1 MKKSL
6 YIAAALIAVAGC
18 SKSELAPENA
28 GTHDI
33 NVSVAVSTGADTKA
47 VFDGDSHIKFEKGDY
62 FYAAVAKKATPA
74 KGVKVAKSK
83 GAAAGVYYSAFRIN
97 DFEAES
103 PVFNG
108 ELWSIVDAD
117 FADEYNFY
125 GIFPANAV
133 LTSFSEDDLTS
144 WTVKIPEEQ
153 TATQTSWY
161 NRADIMLVKPTTI
174 STSNKTHDDEY
185 NEYSTVNS
193 EKVKFAHLFGF
204 GKITFAGVPEVYA
217 NQVVKSVKIEAVGEN
232 KALAGRY
239 EVDITKDI
247 DEVVAKPASTIAY
260 INLPGDGKTTVA
272 DYAAWFVANT
282 GTFDVRISVF
292 TNKADLVFERQGLVI
307 NRGVIA
313 SPTVNYKSS
322 DVVTSH
328 DVSLADGENWKNTLT
343 NSKIINNYYPERAWG
358 DGEKKMTFSIA
369 YPGSG
374 NNNYGYNIPT
384 KDGYAQRLAYQNIQ
398 GGKVVLSSAADFSG
412 MKEIMINLGIYTN
425 DVTADFTLS
434 VVKNGKQYDLGKV
447 NVTGSNKS
455 AEGKNYYFK
464 TTAESESGQFVL
476 TVDNFSETDCAPYI
490 GTISINPAPGIVL
503 DNSKIKVTKD
513 AHSETVDCGVYAATG
528 EPTVTVADDAK
539 EWLSASWASNKLT
552 VTVAENTGKKRI
564 GKITIKAKGL
574 SETTETVTVEQASA
588 TAVNYKLS
596 VTAADMYKVL
606 KAEADRLTNDGQEVD
621 PSIGYPVTAKFTAVG
636 VDDPSK
642 TTEVAIY
649 GEKLYIASATESMF
663 KSKGSIKCTSAIGT
677 ITKIVV
683 TADSKMKAGAYDNF
697 VLKLSADG
705 ESWSKVNEDALS
717 YAGGTGSD
725 PYVSTAVIED
735 DSIKW
740 FDIVAIGGNWSASEL
755 PVYGFEV
762 TFTTD

>member
-6 YIAAALIAVAGC
+6 YIAAALMAVAGC
-18 SKSELAPENA
+18 SKSELAPETT

-47 VFDGDSHIKFEKGDY
+47 VYDGDSHIKFEKGDY
-62 FYAAVAKKATPA
+62 FYAAVAKKATPT

-174 STSNKTHDDEY
+174 STSNNKHDDEY
-185 NEYSTVNS
+185 GEYSTVNS
-193 EKVKFAHLFGF
+193 EAVKFAHLFGF

-232 KALAGRY
+232 KALVGRY

-247 DEVVAKPASTIAY
+247 EDVVAMPASTIAY

-313 SPTVNYKSS
+313 SPTVNFKGT
-322 DVVTSH
+322 DKVDSH
-328 DVSLADGENWKNTLT
+328 DVALAEGENWTNTMT
-343 NSKIINNYYPERAWG
+343 YSKAITGSKKENTWG
-358 DGEKKMTFSIA
+358 DGDKKMPFFIT
-369 YPGSG
+369 YPGST
-374 NNNYGYNIPT
+374 NSNYGWGIST
-384 KDGYAQRLAYQNIQ
+384 DSGYAQGLAYSYIQ
-398 GGKVVLSSAADFSG
+398 GGKIVLSSAADFSG
-412 MKEIMINLGIYTN
+412 IKEIMVNLGIYDN
-425 DVTADFTLS
+425 EVAADFTVS
-434 VVKNGKQYDLGKV
+434 VAKDGVDHVLGKARI
-447 NVTGSNKS
+447 TGSNVN
-455 AEGKNYYFK
+455 AEGKNYYFS
-464 TTAESESGQFVL
+464 AGSEIVAGQLKV
-476 TVDNFSETDCAPYI
+476 TVDNFSNAGCRPYV

-503 DNSKIKVTKD
+503 DNDKIKVAKS
-513 AHSETVDCGVYAATG
+513 AHSETVDCGVYAAAG
-528 EPTVTVADDAK
+528 DPAVTVADDAK
-539 EWLSASWASNKLT
+539 GWLSASWASNKLT
-552 VTVAENTGKKRI
+552 VTVAENTGKKRV
-564 GKITIKAKGL
+564 GTITIKAKGL
-574 SETTETVTVEQASA
+574 SETTKKVTVEQASA
-588 TAVNYKLS
+588 TAVTYKLS

-606 KAEADRLTNDGQEVD
+606 KAEVD
-621 PSIGYPVTAKFTAVG
+621 KIEGEGKAVDALSGYPVTAKFTAKG
-636 VDDPSK
+636 VDDATK
-642 TTEVAIY
+642 TTEVEIY
-649 GEKLYIASATESMF
+649 GDKLYIGSATETSF
-663 KSKGSIKCTSAIGT
+663 KSKGSIKCTSAVGVISN
-677 ITKIVV
+677 IVV
-683 TADSKMKAGAYDNF
+683 VADKKMKAGAYDDLI
-697 VLKLSADG
+697 LKLSSDG
-705 ESWSKVNEDALS
+705 SSWSKVDSNALS
-717 YAGGTGSD
+717 YTGD
-725 PYVSTAVIED
+725 GPYTSTAVIED
-735 DSIKW
+735 DSVNW
-740 FDIVAIGGNWSASEL
+740 FDIAITNWGSATPIYS
-755 PVYGFEV
+755 FEV

>member
-6 YIAAALIAVAGC
+6 YIAAALMAVAGC
-18 SKSELAPENA
+18 SKSELAPETA

-62 FYAAVAKKATPA
+62 FYAAVAKKDAPT
-74 KGVKVAKSK
+74 KGIKVAR
-83 GAAAGVYYSAFRIN
+83 GENQAAAIYYSTFRIN
-97 DFEAES
+97 DSES
-103 PVFNG
+103 TDPVFNG
-108 ELWSIVDAD
+108 NLWSIVDAD

-125 GIFPANAV
+125 GVFPAAAV
-133 LTSFSEDDLTS
+133 NTAYSEEDLTS
-144 WTVKIPEEQ
+144 WTVKIPEDQ

-161 NRADIMLVKPTTI
+161 NRADIMLVKPITI
-174 STSNKTHDDEY
+174 STSNKSHNDQY
-185 NEYSTVNS
+185 GEYSTVNS

-204 GKITFAGVPEVYA
+204 GKISFAGVPEVYA

-247 DEVVAKPASTIAY
+247 EDVVAKPVSTVAY
-260 INLPGDGKTTVA
+260 INLPGDGVTTVA
-272 DYAAWFVANT
+272 DYVAWFVANT
-282 GTFDVRISVF
+282 GTFDVKITVF
-292 TNKADLVFERQGLVI
+292 TNKADLVFERKGLSI
-307 NRGVIA
+307 KRSSI
-313 SPTVNYKSS
+313 SEPTVNFKSS
-322 DVVTSH
+322 DTVTSH
-328 DVSLADGENWKNTLT
+328 DVALADGENWKNTIT
-343 NSKIINNYYPERAWG
+343 YSKAITSTYKERAWG
-358 DGEKKMTFSIA
+358 DGDKKMTFSIA

-374 NNNYGYNIPT
+374 NSNYGHYTSTTN
-384 KDGYAQRLAYQNIQ
+384 GYAQLLAYQNIQ

-412 MKEIMINLGIYTN
+412 MKEIMINLGIYNN

-447 NVTGSNKS
+447 NVTGSNQN
-455 AEGKNYYFK
+455 ADGKDYYFS
-464 TTAESESGQFVL
+464 TTAESESGQLVL
-476 TVDNFSETDCAPYI
+476 TVDNFSDTNCRPYI

-503 DNSKIKVTKD
+503 DSKTIKVTKE

-528 EPTVTVADDAK
+528 EPTVTVSDDAK

-552 VTVAENTGKKRI
+552 VTVAENTGKKRV
-564 GKITIKAKGL
+564 GTITIKAKGL

-606 KAEADRLTNDGQEVD
+606 KAEADRLTNDGQDVD
-621 PSIGYPVTAKFTAVG
+621 PSTGYPVTAKFTAVG

-642 TTEVAIY
+642 TTEVEIY

-683 TADSKMKAGAYDNF
+683 TADSKMKSGAYDNF

-705 ESWSKVNEDALS
+705 KSWSRVKEDALS
-717 YAGGTGSD
+717 YTGSD

-735 DSIKW
+735 DSINW

>member
-6 YIAAALIAVAGC
+6 YIAAALMAVVGC
-18 SKSELAPENA
+18 SKSEFAPETA

-33 NVSVAVSTGADTKA
+33 NVSVAVSTGDDTRA
-47 VFDGDSHIKFEKGDY
+47 VFDGDSHIKFEKSDY
-62 FYAAVAKKATPA
+62 FYAAVSKKEAPTKA
-74 KGVKVAKSK
+74 IKVAR
-83 GAAAGVYYSAFRIN
+83 GEGQAAAVYYSTFRIN
-97 DFEAES
+97 DFESAA

-108 ELWSIVDAD
+108 NLWSIVDAD

-133 LTSFSEDDLTS
+133 LTSFSEEDLTS

-161 NRADIMLVKPTTI
+161 NRADIMLVKPITI
-174 STSNKTHDDEY
+174 STSNKSHDDQY
-185 NEYSTVNS
+185 GEYSTVNS

-239 EVDITKDI
+239 TVDITKDI
-247 DEVVAKPASTIAY
+247 EEVEAKAASTIAY
-260 INLPGDGKTTVA
+260 INLPGDGTTTVA

-282 GTFDVRISVF
+282 GTFDVKITVF
-292 TNKADLVFERQGLVI
+292 TNKADLVFERKGLVI
-307 NRGVIA
+307 KRSSIA
-313 SPTVNYKSS
+313 EPTVNFKSS
-322 DVVTSH
+322 DTVASH
-328 DVSLADGENWKNTLT
+328 DVALADGENWKNTVT
-343 NSKIINNYYPERAWG
+343 VSKAITSTYKERAWG
-358 DGEKKMTFSIA
+358 DGDKKMTFSIA

-374 NNNYGYNIPT
+374 NSNYGHYTSTAN
-384 KDGYAQRLAYQNIQ
+384 GYAQLLAYQNIQ

-412 MKEIMINLGIYTN
+412 MKEIMINLGIYN
-425 DVTADFTLS
+425 NNVTADFTLS

-447 NVTGSNKS
+447 NVTGSNQN
-455 AEGKNYYFK
+455 AEGKDYYFT
-464 TTAESESGQFVL
+464 TTAESESGQLVL
-476 TVDNFSETDCAPYI
+476 TVDNFSDTNCRPYI

-503 DNSKIKVTKD
+503 DSKTIKVTKD
-513 AHSETVDCGVYAATG
+513 AHSETVDCGVYAATS

-552 VTVAENTGKKRI
+552 VTVTENTGKKRV
-564 GKITIKAKGL
+564 GTITIKAKGL

-621 PSIGYPVTAKFTAVG
+621 QLTGYPVTAKFTAKG
-636 VDDPSK
+636 VEDPSK
-642 TTEVAIY
+642 TTEVEIY
-649 GEKLYIASATESMF
+649 GAKLYIGSATESMF

-683 TADSKMKAGAYDNF
+683 TAENKMKAGAYDDF

-705 ESWSKVNEDALS
+705 STWSKVNANALS
-717 YAGGTGSD
+717 YEGDG
-725 PYVSTAVIED
+725 PYTSTAVIED
-735 DSIKW
+735 DSINW
-740 FDIVAIGGNWSASEL
+740 FDIVALGSWGSAL